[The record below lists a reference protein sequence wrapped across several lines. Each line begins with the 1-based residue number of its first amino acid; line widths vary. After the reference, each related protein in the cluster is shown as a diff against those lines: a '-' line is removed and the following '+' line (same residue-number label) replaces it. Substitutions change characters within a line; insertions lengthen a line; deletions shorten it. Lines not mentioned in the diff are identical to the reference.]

1 MSKEMIKIAKGIV
14 LQAGEILR
22 TNTHHNIFNKSS
34 IFDLVSDMDLM
45 IEHQI
50 LEQLAHHFPKHTF
63 LCEESQKQ
71 LSSHTWILDP
81 IDGTTNFISKH
92 RDFAISL
99 AYYENFKPVFGL
111 VYDVMRDELFCGIVN
126 EGAWC
131 NHQPLTRSSFISMQ
145 ECILDVSLNSLW
157 RLRQHQVDLLPIQR
171 EIRGHRSLN
180 CASLAICHI
189 AQGINDVYISCSVHC
204 WDYAAA
210 CIILQEVK
218 GTYRIMQ
225 DFFTTK
231 KTLAVFAGSQS
242 LLQTIYYEYLD
253 AYVADSTIF

>member
-1 MSKEMIKIAKGIV
+1 MIEIAKEIV
-14 LQAGEILR
+14 LQAGERLR
-22 TNTHHNIFNKSS
+22 TNTHHTITEKSS
-34 IFDLVSDMDLM
+34 ICDLVSDMDVM
-45 IEHQI
+45 IEHTI
-50 LEQLAHHFPKHTF
+50 IEQLKNYYPTHTF
-63 LCEESQKQ
+63 LCEEGDKQ

-99 AYYENFKPVFGL
+99 AYYEDHKPVFGL
-111 VYDVMRDELFCGIVN
+111 VYDVMRDELFCGITN

-131 NHQPLTRSSFISMQ
+131 NQMPLACLTPVEMHES
-145 ECILDVSLNSLW
+145 ILDISLNSLW
-157 RLRQHQVDLLPIQR
+157 RLRQHQVDLMPIQR

-189 AQGINDVYISCSVHC
+189 AQGISNAYISCSVHC

-210 CIILQEVK
+210 CIILQEVE

-225 DFFTTK
+225 DFFTIK

-242 LLQTIYYEYLD
+242 LLQTIYHEYLD
-253 AYVADSTIF
+253 GYVADSTIF